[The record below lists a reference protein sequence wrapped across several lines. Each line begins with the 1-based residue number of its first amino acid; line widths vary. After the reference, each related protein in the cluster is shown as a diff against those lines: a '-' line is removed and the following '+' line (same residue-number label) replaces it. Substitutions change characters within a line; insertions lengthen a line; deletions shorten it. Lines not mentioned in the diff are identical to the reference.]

1 MKIKVLL
8 ELDNLD
14 RKILKGVIGKKD
26 VDYEDYRRV
35 IRELLKDKIQEIDM
49 SKDPTIFRSKT
60 WTVLT
65 VNKKLLLT
73 DCRPSDFAR
82 WNSKIFSGY
91 QIELTTLSI
100 NDDLETLEFDF
111 TSSLN

>member
-35 IRELLKDKIQEIDM
+35 IKELLKDKIQEIDI
-49 SKDPTIFRSKT
+49 KRGGHGT
-60 WTVLT
+60 
-65 VNKKLLLT
+65 
-73 DCRPSDFAR
+73 
-82 WNSKIFSGY
+82 
-91 QIELTTLSI
+91 
-100 NDDLETLEFDF
+100 
-111 TSSLN
+111 